1 MFKIAKYV
9 VYDILR
15 SKVLI
20 AYTLFLLVISFSL
33 FSLEEDPSKS
43 LVSLMSVIMI
53 IVPLVS
59 VVFSTTYFY
68 NAYEFIELL
77 VAQPLSRTT
86 ILLGE
91 FTGVAFSMLAAF
103 FLGIGVPVCIYSPD
117 ATGFVLL
124 LSGSALSLSFI
135 SIAFFSSV
143 ATRDKAKGIGLSL
156 MLWFYFSVI
165 YDAIVLGILFAFSD
179 YPLEK
184 AVIALASLNPVD
196 LGRIMILLKLDIS
209 ALMGFTGAVYK
220 QFFGGNFG
228 LLYTGFIMLI
238 WVVVPMLV
246 ALRIFKKKNL

>member
-103 FLGIGVPVCIYSPD
+103 FLGIGVPVFIYSPD

-135 SIAFFSSV
+135 SLAFFSSV

-165 YDAIVLGILFAFSD
+165 YDAIVLGVLFAFSD

>member
-43 LVSLMSVIMI
+43 LVSLMSVIML

-91 FTGVAFSMLAAF
+91 FAGVAFSMLAAF